1 MCDIRVV
8 LAMWDIYFVESDPFL
23 VFYLALVL
31 LINAKETIMEE
42 DHSCEELIEMISTF
56 PCQLAADDVDDFCTL
71 AEYYIVRTPQS
82 MRQDFKSVVF
92 GSPFQP
98 SPGSL
103 VDEVFARSLCLS
115 VSVNELILSLHKQ
128 QDDPL
133 HYLVI
138 DCRPP
143 EQYECGHLVGAK
155 NLDPGMML
163 QSPSEFSAS
172 LGNILALR
180 DECGEHVC
188 CFSSGRN
195 EEDQYMNMII
205 ARLLQHNT
213 KYISVAK
220 GGYTALYSTSLEHV
234 GVIIEG
240 SNPKLH
246 AHFGVSAAS
255 SLAGTT
261 TSEDESGRESVDG
274 VTATS
279 GKKLSLVFRLSS
291 AIRDKSSAV
300 KSKINKWMVEAEREE
315 RHVSSS
321 DKASKSS
328 LYRGVKP
335 VFSIDDDDDL
345 EDGSVSSSDDEQKHE
360 AINLDTWK
368 KRTDVIQS
376 FPCNEITLTGSM
388 YPTHLLLTQT
398 HMFILREISNRQ
410 GWASIQD
417 RQLLT
422 AVVKITSK
430 KKHPDVITFKFG
442 SVSDSGITS
451 LTGRRRFLIP
461 KAQKAMKVVKD
472 AIMRS
477 LDGDI

>member
-1 MCDIRVV
+1 
-8 LAMWDIYFVESDPFL
+8 
-23 VFYLALVL
+23 
-31 LINAKETIMEE
+31 
-42 DHSCEELIEMISTF
+42 
-56 PCQLAADDVDDFCTL
+56 
-71 AEYYIVRTPQS
+71 
-82 MRQDFKSVVF
+82 
-92 GSPFQP
+92 
-98 SPGSL
+98 
-103 VDEVFARSLCLS
+103 
-115 VSVNELILSLHKQ
+115 
-128 QDDPL
+128 
-133 HYLVI
+133 
-138 DCRPP
+138 
-143 EQYECGHLVGAK
+143 
-155 NLDPGMML
+155 
-163 QSPSEFSAS
+163 
-172 LGNILALR
+172 
-180 DECGEHVC
+180 
-188 CFSSGRN
+188 
-195 EEDQYMNMII
+195 
-205 ARLLQHNT
+205 
-213 KYISVAK
+213 
-220 GGYTALYSTSLEHV
+220 V

-388 YPTHLLLTQT
+388 YPT
-398 HMFILREISNRQ
+398 
-410 GWASIQD
+410 
-417 RQLLT
+417 
-422 AVVKITSK
+422 
-430 KKHPDVITFKFG
+430 
-442 SVSDSGITS
+442 
-451 LTGRRRFLIP
+451 
-461 KAQKAMKVVKD
+461 
-472 AIMRS
+472 
-477 LDGDI
+477 